1 MNKANRLVSA
11 AKLGIALLVQRNSA
25 LDVFLSADASQEGT
39 KELCNG
45 ATVSLLRGFFS
56 GQILP
61 KRGSSGFL
69 VGTYDILC
77 SALWGTSPPDPLGFI
92 ALEARAAP

>member
-45 ATVSLLRGFFS
+45 ATVSKKGEKSLENLL
-56 GQILP
+56 
-61 KRGSSGFL
+61 
-69 VGTYDILC
+69 
-77 SALWGTSPPDPLGFI
+77 
-92 ALEARAAP
+92 